1 MNLSANYFELFGL
14 PVRFALDKVAL
25 DKAYRDLQAQVHP
38 DRFANADAAEQRVSM
53 QKATRANE
61 AYNALR
67 KPLSRARYFLELHG
81 VDLGTESNTAM
92 PSEFLIEQM
101 EWREAVEEARL
112 GGDHHELEALHR
124 RVGSEL
130 DGRYAA
136 LGALLDSP
144 GSEAPGDPPHMSQ
157 GDPLRSQKNSN
168 DAALEVRKLMFLE
181 KLLQDIDDA
190 IAELDEKM

>member
-38 DRFANADAAEQRVSM
+38 DRFAHADAAEQRVSM

-92 PSEFLIEQM
+92 PAEFLIEQM

-112 GGDHHELEALHR
+112 GGDHHELETLHR

-136 LGALLDSP
+136 LGVLLDADSLP
-144 GSEAPGDPPHMSQ
+144 LSQ
-157 GDPLRSQKNSN
+157 GDSLRSQENRH